1 MKTITIGNSDSR
13 DISPLDTGWLRDRI
27 RELRSRKM
35 AVCVK
40 IRINSPP
47 VDILLKTPGC
57 PSAPSQTRRSRPE
70 EDRLFDLWERKGM
83 NREDFEIDQLISFV
97 REIEHV

>member
-1 MKTITIGNSDSR
+1 MKTITVGNSNPR
-13 DISPLDTGWLRDRI
+13 DIPPIDAGWLRDRI

-35 AVCVK
+35 PVCVT
-40 IRINSPP
+40 IRIKSPP

-57 PSAPSQTRRSRPE
+57 PSVPERTRRTRPE
-70 EDRLFDLWERKGM
+70 EDRLFDLWERGGM